1 MGRGATCRP
10 YALSQCRS
18 FFEQRARVL
27 FMPALEPRLPEGLL
41 LNLALD
47 MGYGTEEGSDMSSW
61 QETKKEARAVTRVGS
76 GTRDAVA
83 VGREFIKRIAA

>member
-1 MGRGATCRP
+1 MGRGAACRP

-47 MGYGTEEGSDMSSW
+47 IGDGTEEGSDISSR
-61 QETKKEARAVTRVGS
+61 QQTKKEARVVARVGS
-76 GTRDAVA
+76 GTGDAVA
-83 VGREFIKRIAA
+83 VGREFIKIIAA